1 MSSIDHGKMPFVCK
15 VLQVEVAAVKQDL
28 EPIQAFWT
36 KYGCS
41 IMTDGWS
48 DMKQQ
53 NVINILF
60 IYL

>member
-1 MSSIDHGKMPFVCK
+1 MPFVCK